1 MNRIIFSKFVLSS
14 LALVFLPQIICGQIK
29 QSQKV
34 LPYSLSNI
42 EVTIYSQRQ
51 NKFLSKVENDGKDE
65 FWNEMNLS
73 LFVAVEVSGERG
85 SYISNRKVE
94 VSAFEGKK
102 LILKRVSDLG
112 VIDEATGKYYV
123 PIWLYGPFCQEVVI
137 KARIIGQNEFST
149 IKRKLNFQCGE

>member
-1 MNRIIFSKFVLSS
+1 MRSFIFSIFLLFSS
-14 LALVFLPQIICGQIK
+14 ALIFPSQVVYGQNK
-29 QSQKV
+29 ETKNV

-42 EVTIYSQRQ
+42 EVTLYSQRQ

-65 FWNEMNLS
+65 FWNELNLS
-73 LFVAVEVSGERG
+73 LFVAIEISGKQG

-123 PIWLYGPFCQEVVI
+123 PIWLYGSFCQKVII
-137 KARIIGQNEFST
+137 KARIIGQNKIST
-149 IKRKLNFQCGE
+149 AERKLNFQCGE